1 MCRPFADAANG
12 ASNGGHTNFSVWA
25 GGKNL
30 FQDDE
35 AADGLSEYGRHFLA
49 GMMAH
54 ARALQVLAAPTVN
67 CYHRVQLDSW
77 APVCASWGFDN
88 RTAMVR
94 VKTPKMCSGCSSAY
108 FEWRQPSS
116 SANPYIALAGALAA
130 GVDGVKRKLGHTL
143 PQPAS
148 GYYYDVVRHDAEKRT
163 QFTWL
168 PTSLRAAIDA
178 LKEDEVIVKGLG
190 QSFVDWFS
198 LVKEDELASCP
209 EEFAQ
214 QDADRAQA
222 ALVGGE
228 TAKGLAEWSRKL
240 YSEYI

>member
-1 MCRPFADAANG
+1 MLCA
-12 ASNGGHTNFSVWA
+12 
-25 GGKNL
+25 
-30 FQDDE
+30 
-35 AADGLSEYGRHFLA
+35 FL
-49 GMMAH
+49 
-54 ARALQVLAAPTVN
+54 P
-67 CYHRVQLDSW
+67 
-77 APVCASWGFDN
+77 
-88 RTAMVR
+88 RT
-94 VKTPKMCSGCSSAY
+94 TELIHG
-108 FEWRQPSS
+108 
-116 SANPYIALAGALAA
+116 
-130 GVDGVKRKLGHTL
+130 
-143 PQPAS
+143 
-148 GYYYDVVRHDAEKRT
+148 
-163 QFTWL
+163 